1 MLLFGR
7 VAAVT
12 GGASGLGLEMAETFA
27 REGARVVVLDIDE
40 GAATASAAAL
50 PKVDQGEHLAIQ
62 VDVRSSASVAAAFGA
77 VRKETGG
84 LDVLVNSAGVREIA
98 NLFDLPD
105 EEWERVI
112 GINLTGT
119 FNCAREA
126 ARLMIDGGRGSIIN
140 IASVVG
146 LRGFN
151 DRPAYAA
158 SKAGVIGL
166 TYSLSKD
173 LAPKGVRANVIAPGL
188 MRTPLTEQF
197 YSDETWVSGIP
208 DFVPQGRPG
217 RPSDVAGAA
226 LFLAS
231 DLSGFVSGVVLPVDG
246 GFMSAGS
253 FGKGTTVDAPKAD
266 G

>member
-1 MLLFGR
+1 MLSGQ

-12 GGASGLGLEMAETFA
+12 GGASGLGFETAATFA
-27 REGARVVVLDIDE
+27 RQGARVVVLDIDLD
-40 GAATASAAAL
+40 AATAAVGRLEPVAAGAHSAL
-50 PKVDQGEHLAIQ
+50 Q
-62 VDVRSSASVAAAFGA
+62 VDVRNSTSVATAFAAIRAEAGQ
-77 VRKETGG
+77 
-84 LDVLVNSAGVREIA
+84 LDVLVNSAGVREIVD
-98 NLFDLPD
+98 LFELSE
-105 EEWERVI
+105 EEWDRVI

-126 ARLMIDGGRGSIIN
+126 ARLMIEGRRGSIIN

-173 LAPKGVRANVIAPGL
+173 LAPRGIRANVIAPGL
-188 MRTPLTEQF
+188 MRTPLTEHF
-197 YSDETWVSGIP
+197 YADEVWASGIP

-217 RPSDVAGAA
+217 TAADIAGAA

-231 DLSGFVSGVVLPVDG
+231 DLAGFVSGIVLPVDG
-246 GFMSAGS
+246 GFLSAGS
-253 FGKGTTVDAPKAD
+253 FGKGTTVDAGKKEQD
-266 G
+266 